1 MNQATLD
8 FIREHAE
15 ADVRQLALRKAKNPE
30 VDLMVALEQIAGRQK
45 ARTKIPSWA
54 AREGM
59 IYPPHLSMEQCSSE
73 QTARYKAGVAGKGT
87 LFVDLTAGFGVDTA
101 FIAEGFQRVV
111 SVERQEQ
118 LCQIAFQN
126 HRLLGLQQIEVVCGD
141 GVVYLHQM
149 QHADLLFIDPARRD
163 AHGGRTYGIS
173 DCEPNV
179 LEIID
184 EMVEKADRVM
194 LKLSPMLDW
203 RKAVEDLQTGNGNPV
218 FVNEVHIVSVDNEC
232 KELLLIVSKEEKP
245 LHVFCVNN
253 GDMFDYEA
261 VQDRQPVICF
271 QFSAPCFLYEPNAS
285 LMKAGCF
292 GLMTERYPLAQL
304 DVNSHLFVSAS
315 EIPYFPG
322 RRFVVENVTSMNK
335 RELKQ
340 ALAGIRKANIAVR
353 NFPLSVAD
361 LRKRLN
367 LQDGG
372 DVFIF
377 ATTVAN
383 QGHQLVI
390 CRKKP

>member
-15 ADVRQLALRKAKNPE
+15 ADVRQLALRKLKNPE
-30 VDLMVALEQIAGRQK
+30 VDLMYALEQIAGRQK

-54 AREGM
+54 VKDGI

-73 QTARYKAGVAGKGT
+73 QTARYKAGIAGKGE

-111 SVERQEQ
+111 SVERQER
-118 LCQIAFQN
+118 LCQIAAQN
-126 HRLLGLQQIEVVCGD
+126 HKQLGLSQIEVVCGD
-141 GVVYLHQM
+141 GIAYLHQM
-149 QHADLLFIDPARRD
+149 SHADLLFIDPARRD
-163 AHGGRTYGIS
+163 AHGGRTYDIS

-179 LEIID
+179 LELIG
-184 EMVEKADRVM
+184 EMTEKADRVM

-203 RKAVEDLQTGNGNPV
+203 RKAVEDLQSRKVSPV
-218 FVNEVHIVSVDNEC
+218 FVNEVHILSVANEC
-232 KELLLIVSKEEKP
+232 KELLLIVTKNEKP
-245 LHVFCVNN
+245 LHVYCVNN
-253 GDMFDYEA
+253 DDVFDYLA
-261 VQDRQPVICF
+261 GQTKQALIC
-271 QFSAPCFLYEPNAS
+271 SRITKPCFLYEPNAS

-292 GLMTERYPLAQL
+292 GEISERYQLAQL
-304 DVNSHLFVSAS
+304 DDNSHLFVADR
-315 EIPYFPG
+315 EIPDFPG
-322 RRFVVENVTSMNK
+322 RCFVVEQMTSMNK

-340 ALAGIRKANIAVR
+340 ALAGITKANIAVR

-367 LQDGG
+367 IKDGG

-383 QGHQLVI
+383 QGHQLFI
-390 CRKKP
+390 CRKKS